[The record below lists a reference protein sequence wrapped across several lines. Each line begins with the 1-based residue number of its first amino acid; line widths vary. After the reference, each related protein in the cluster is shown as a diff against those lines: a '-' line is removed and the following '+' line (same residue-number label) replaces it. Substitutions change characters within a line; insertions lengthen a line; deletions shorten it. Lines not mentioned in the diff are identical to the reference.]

1 MQDDK
6 ERSAGL
12 ALAGKSTLRNSKGE
26 VVLEWEKT
34 ARKSADPILLAGHIK
49 ETLKDAS
56 LPKLSYVAP
65 KPQRVRDHLYV
76 YPVGDHH
83 LGMLSW
89 PEETGGDYNIKI
101 GVELLEKAFS
111 HLLQCAEPNSPALI
125 VFLGDFLH
133 FDSLEAVTPQNKNLL
148 DSDSRFPLIARGAMQ
163 LIRGVIE
170 LCRQYHSSVHVIVE
184 QGNHDPSSMVMIREA
199 LEMYYSRLKSVTVDN
214 APGVYHYHRFGA
226 NLIGTHHG
234 DKIKNLQ
241 QLPLIMASDRPYE
254 WGQTKHRLFLT
265 GHVHKDMVLDLP
277 GCRVESVRILP
288 PVDAYA
294 HESGYRSYREMKML
308 KMHLEYG
315 EVARF
320 MVKPDM
326 LEG

>member
-1 MQDDK
+1 MPEAKNDL
-6 ERSAGL
+6 S
-12 ALAGKSTLRNSKGE
+12 LAGKSTLRNSKGD
-26 VVLEWEKT
+26 VILEWTKT
-34 ARKSADPILLAGHIK
+34 ARKSPDLMLLADHVK
-49 ETLKDAS
+49 QTLKDTS
-56 LPKLSYVAP
+56 LPKMKYSPP
-65 KPQRVRDHLYV
+65 KKDKVRDNLYV

-89 PEETGGDYNIKI
+89 PEETGGDYNIRI

-111 HLLQCAEPNSPALI
+111 HLLKCAEPNSPALI

-133 FDSLEAVTPQNKNLL
+133 FDSLEAVTPQHRNLL
-148 DSDSRFPLIARGAMQ
+148 DADSRFPLIARGAMQ

-170 LCRQYHSSVHVIVE
+170 LCRQHHASVHVIVE
-184 QGNHDPSSMVMIREA
+184 QGNHDPSSAIMIREA
-199 LEMYYSRLKSVTVDN
+199 LSLYYSRLKSVTIDST
-214 APGVYHYHRFGA
+214 PGVYHYYQFGK
-226 NLIGTHHG
+226 NLIGSHHG

-241 QLPLIMASDRPYE
+241 QLPLVMASDRPFE

-265 GHVHKDMVLDLP
+265 GHVHKDMVMDLP
-277 GCRVESVRILP
+277 GARVESVRILP

-308 KMHLEYG
+308 KLNTEYG

-320 MVKPDM
+320 MFKPDM
-326 LEG
+326 IEG